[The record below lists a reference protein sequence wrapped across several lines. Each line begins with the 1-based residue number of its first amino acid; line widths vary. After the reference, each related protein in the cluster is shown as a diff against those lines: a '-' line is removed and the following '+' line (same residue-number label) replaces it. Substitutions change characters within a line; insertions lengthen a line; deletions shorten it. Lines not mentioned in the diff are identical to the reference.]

1 MLDTSHALDNGR
13 STKGRHES
21 LPALLL
27 ASTESVRRWFREDI
41 QVSKA
46 LAFKILG
53 TVVTSDILSQWTD
66 TVT

>member
-1 MLDTSHALDNGR
+1 MDTSHALYNVR

-27 ASTESVRRWFREDI
+27 ASTESVRRRFREDI

-46 LAFKILG
+46 LAFKIWG
-53 TVVTSDILSQWTD
+53 QWSLLISFHSGLIQ
-66 TVT
+66 